1 MELETERQKAWVGDA
16 VLGLYA
22 REWILRAKGKMD
34 GQLFA
39 RMTSNDFLAT
49 VGNPTAVEARI
60 GVIYEDE
67 GLEKAFEWIQ
77 EKLIPKFEAQE
88 RKRRRRSR

>member
-1 MELETERQKAWVGDA
+1 MELETERQKAWDGDA

-49 VGNPTAVEARI
+49 IGNPTGVEAKI

-67 GLEKAFEWIQ
+67 GLEKAFEWI
-77 EKLIPKFEAQE
+77 ERELIPRFEAQE
-88 RKRRRRSR
+88 KKWVRKR

>member
-49 VGNPTAVEARI
+49 VGNPTGVEAKI

-67 GLEKAFEWIQ
+67 GLEKAFAWI
-77 EKLIPKFEAQE
+77 ESELIPRFEAQE
-88 RKRRRRSR
+88 KKWVRKR